1 MTTPTSYQPLHPS
14 IRDQLDPEYV
24 AFHDAVLEFC
34 PRSETVP
41 FDPVASRAAKSPMA
55 HGGQKLVAVG
65 STEDHIIFGSDDIV
79 ANQVNA
85 RIFTPEG
92 DAPAAGWPCLVW
104 YHGGG
109 WVMGGLGSENGFLT
123 HICKYLRC
131 VVVSVNYRH
140 APEHMYPTA
149 ADDSFLGYQWTVAP
163 EQVASLHL
171 DTSKVALGGLSAGGG
186 LAAIVG
192 MKIAS
197 ADKAIPKPIFQ
208 MLICPVIDNSVT
220 VDTDPAER
228 AGWKAS
234 QHSPWLTPTRMQWYR
249 NQYFGTDSA
258 AAAKATIEWTAS
270 PCYAPA
276 DLLAASPPTYLGI
289 AGCDLLAPEA
299 KAYGAQ
305 LAAAGVPIDVQV
317 YAGGTHSVL
326 ILAGIHKLGKK
337 LVHDSCTALAS
348 AFGTGYDPATSPVL
362 SLTD

>member
-1 MTTPTSYQPLHPS
+1 MAPRAFQPLHPS
-14 IRDQLDPEYV
+14 IRDKLDPEYV
-24 AFHDAVLEFC
+24 AFHDAVLQFC

-55 HGGQKLVAVG
+55 HGGQKVVAVG
-65 STEDHIIFGSDDIV
+65 RTEDRVIYGEGLPVTD
-79 ANQVNA
+79 QVTV

-92 DAPAAGWPCLVW
+92 KASVSGWPCLVW

-131 VVVSVNYRH
+131 VVISVNYRH

-149 ADDSFLGYQWTVAP
+149 ADDSFLGYQWAVAS
-163 EQVASLHL
+163 EQVASLNL
-171 DTSKVALGGLSAGGG
+171 DISKIALGGLSAGGG
-186 LAAIVG
+186 LAAIIG

-197 ADKAIPKPIFQ
+197 SDDKKLPRPVFQ
-208 MLICPVIDNSVT
+208 MLICPVIDNSAT
-220 VDTDPAER
+220 IDTDPAER

-249 NQYFGTDSA
+249 NQYFGNDNAT
-258 AAAKATIEWTAS
+258 AAKTTTNWTAS

-276 DLLAASPPTYLGI
+276 DLLAASPPTFLGI

-299 KAYGAQ
+299 TAYGAQ
-305 LAAAGVPIDVQV
+305 LAAVGVPIDVQT

-326 ILAGIHKLGKK
+326 ILAGLGKK
-337 LVHDSCTALAS
+337 LVHDACTALAS
-348 AFGTGYDPATSPVL
+348 ALGTVYDPSTSPVL
-362 SLTD
+362 SQMD